1 MIGCGYWGPK
11 LIRNFSMLEQFIVG
25 AASDLDQGR
34 LDLVSRQFEIGYTTT
49 RPADIFEDPSI
60 DAVVIATPISTH
72 AELAAAALDA
82 GKHVL
87 LEKPMAHSV
96 EQCDLLIEKAKAGG
110 KILMVDHTFLYTG
123 AVRKMHDLVCAGELG
138 DIYYFDSVRVN
149 LGLFQHDYNVVWDL
163 APHDLSIMLHLIDE
177 APVEVSAVGAS
188 PVSVGPKELE
198 SIAYITVR
206 FASGIIAHIHVNW
219 LAPVKVRS
227 TLLGGSRQMIIYDDT
242 EADTKI
248 KVYDRGVDLEPVTEK
263 EQIYNRLVQ
272 YRSGDMFAPKLERIE
287 ALRAECIHFA
297 ECIRTGTRPLT
308 DGEAGREVVRVI
320 AAADASLRAGGK
332 PVRLD

>member
-1 MIGCGYWGPK
+1 
-11 LIRNFSMLEQFIVG
+11 MLEQFIVG